1 MTPDYQKAAIKA
13 TETLIQYVMNLF
25 EYQKYA
31 SLKDGSA
38 LADLGAYMDYYEE

>member
-1 MTPDYQKAAIKA
+1 MKVPAELNKQVA
-13 TETLIQYVMNLF
+13 EQFMPYVMNLF